1 MTAFQKPGA
10 MTLIAVI
17 VVDIGLMFFLQQ
29 IIWLAAPLFLAL
41 MLYYCVRPVVATLVF
56 RGFRHRTAAA
66 AAWLVLQMIAIVVV
80 LAGTKAFAADG
91 ISWPELVARY
101 LAAGKALIS
110 HASASFE
117 TVFPV
122 FRQMELASQAQHA
135 VDGLTDHF
143 AQKHLV
149 NMAVVGL
156 KSLPS
161 MVLVPYMT
169 FFLLTDSTAL
179 KKYVI
184 RSVPNA
190 FFEKAL
196 LLVSRLD
203 ANLQSYFRGLMVVT
217 FLDAFTLYLGLL
229 VLGVQHAFVLSLAGA
244 ILSWIPYLGS
254 AAGLVLIVLVA
265 ATDLPGREWAAYACV
280 PLCLGV
286 HLLDNLV
293 YTPGVI
299 GRTLDVHPL
308 LNIFLQFLG
317 ALVAGAWGLILALP
331 LFAVTSIIGAT
342 VADIVEDRRLRAR
355 HRAALRLSETPDV
368 S

>member
-10 MTLIAVI
+10 TTLIAVI
-17 VVDIGLMFFLQQ
+17 LVEVGLMFFLQR

-41 MLYYCVRPVVATLVF
+41 MLYYCVRPLVATLVF
-56 RGFRHRTAAA
+56 RGLHHRTAAA

-80 LAGTKAFAADG
+80 LAGTKAFATNG
-91 ISWPELVARY
+91 SSWPELVARY
-101 LAAGKALIS
+101 LAAGKALVS
-110 HASASFE
+110 HASASLE
-117 TVFPV
+117 TVFPI
-122 FRQMELASQAQHA
+122 FRQMELGSRAQHA
-135 VDGLTDHF
+135 VDDLTDHF

-149 NMAVVGL
+149 SLAVVGL

-169 FFLLTDSTAL
+169 YFLLTDSTAM
-179 KKYVI
+179 KKYLI

-229 VLGVQHAFVLSLAGA
+229 VIGVPHAAVLSLAGA
-244 ILSWIPYLGS
+244 MLSWIPYLGS
-254 AAGLVLIVLVA
+254 AAGLILIVLVA

-286 HLLDNLV
+286 HLLDNFV
-293 YTPGVI
+293 YTPGII

-308 LNIFLQFLG
+308 LNILLQFLG

-331 LFAVTSIIGAT
+331 LFAVTTIIGET
-342 VADIVEDRRLRAR
+342 VAEIVEDRRLRAR
-355 HRAALRLSETPDV
+355 HRAALHLGDTPDA